1 LPISYRPLPTPAARP
16 WLARPWRL
24 LVLSALAALVVA
36 LLGPSAALAH
46 PPGTTNGGGFPVHVF
61 VHDEQ
66 PSPTFVTK
74 SDARPATDS
83 Q

>member
-1 LPISYRPLPTPAARP
+1 MPAAVADRLSPAPRSCGRP
-16 WLARPWRL
+16 WHARPWRP
-24 LVLSALAALVVA
+24 VTFESEEALV
-36 LLGPSAALAH
+36 PQD
-46 PPGTTNGGGFPVHVF
+46 GFSVDVF

-66 PSPTFVTK
+66 PSPTFVTN